1 MQQVVSPRGVI
12 TWSVLHEGVIM
23 CAVLHEEGGGGGG
36 GGGAGVQYGF
46 FKMADGNFA

>member
-23 CAVLHEEGGGGGG
+23 CAVLHEEGGGGG
-36 GGGAGVQYGF
+36 AGVQYGF

>member
-12 TWSVLHEGVIM
+12 TWFVLHEGVIM
-23 CAVLHEEGGGGGG
+23 CAVLHEEGGGVA
-36 GGGAGVQYGF
+36 GAQYGF